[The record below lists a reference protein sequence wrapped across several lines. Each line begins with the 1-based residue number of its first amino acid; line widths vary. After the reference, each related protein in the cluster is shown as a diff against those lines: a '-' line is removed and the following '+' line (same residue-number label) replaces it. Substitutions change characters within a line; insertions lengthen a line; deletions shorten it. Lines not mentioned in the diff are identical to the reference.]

1 MPSLPRNIEVYI
13 LVHFLKYFQMK
24 ETCLQ
29 VLLKINI
36 ALTSPVN
43 TSFDLA
49 MSIFIFIP
57 TLFLF
62 LVLNVVSTLVKLDFS
77 GDFAL

>member
-1 MPSLPRNIEVYI
+1 MLFAGTLLAGPFV
-13 LVHFLKYFQMK
+13 
-24 ETCLQ
+24 LQ
-29 VLLKINI
+29 AI

-62 LVLNVVSTLVKLDFS
+62 LVLMS
-77 GDFAL
+77 